1 MTCILMSIDYKEV
14 TFLVLLDLGTAFDTT
29 EHSILLKTLQQDFGV
44 VGSALNWIDSFLS
57 GCKQS

>member
-1 MTCILMSIDYKEV
+1 MSIDYKEV
-14 TFLVLLDLGTAFDTT
+14 TFLVLLDLGAAFDTT

>member
-14 TFLVLLDLGTAFDTT
+14 TFLVLLDLGAAFDTT
-29 EHSILLKTLQQDFGV
+29 EHSILLKTLQQVFDV